1 MVNHYYFNLYKNI
14 TRNLDN
20 LICIFIVICCSRLI
34 ISKVSSLVKCVWL
47 FEIQNHV
54 LTLSNTGSLKLILRY
69 FQQLLDWFALKYVS
83 IIILNDIQ
91 KKRINGDIKMRCD
104 WRNKQNFQRGNS
116 APIMDNSPL
125 SIIEMV
131 NYKRKVTDFRFDEA
145 QNSDQQNCHLYDW
158 LMHVWYRNLYMV
170 HRCLYYNELNEL

>member
-1 MVNHYYFNLYKNI
+1 MYFNHSVLNLYNV
-14 TRNLDN
+14 
-20 LICIFIVICCSRLI
+20 ICIFIAICCSRLI

-91 KKRINGDIKMRCD
+91 KKRINGNIKMRCD